1 MKEDVQILK
10 PTILLSVP
18 RILNRLV
25 VTIKEKIEKLGWVT
39 KYMV

>member
-25 VTIKEKIEKLGWVT
+25 VTIKEKIEKLGWVA
-39 KYMV
+39 KYMI